1 MTTSLLVPNT
11 VGKHLNYRLEPVEAL
26 CVEVNVRLNLDLLV
40 TSFPLDTSH
49 RVNAPALICW
59 DVITFTLKNMAQV

>member
-1 MTTSLLVPNT
+1 MTTSLLVPNM

-40 TSFPLDTSH
+40 TSFPLDT
-49 RVNAPALICW
+49 
-59 DVITFTLKNMAQV
+59 